1 MPYFSGSDEEI
12 SEGGAAQTAGS
23 VASKHIAVEQRM
35 DFQQRMLGGIL
46 SAEMGSTAEF
56 RMKRQTISKRF
67 GAKLLA
73 YKEWLKSNRT
83 LTTPEI
89 MLNPDFPLASTA
101 AAQSTESAREKK
113 KNSLSPESDYASDC
127 FSSFPAPLQ
136 HLAHPRYE
144 ANGKSGLKASS

>member
-1 MPYFSGSDEEI
+1 
-12 SEGGAAQTAGS
+12 
-23 VASKHIAVEQRM
+23 M

-113 KNSLSPESDYASDC
+113 KNSLSP
-127 FSSFPAPLQ
+127 
-136 HLAHPRYE
+136 
-144 ANGKSGLKASS
+144 